1 MEKSRSLK
9 LSENALYYAVA
20 SFFLFGLL
28 LGFVGFKD
36 AQRALK
42 QAGDE
47 QERIK
52 AKRVRILSI
61 IGMYGPVIHLL
72 LVAFLTGEFSIR
84 SIIWSSWLLIII
96 GNVLSFV
103 IT

>member
-9 LSENALYYAVA
+9 LSQNALYYAVA

-28 LGFVGFKD
+28 LGFMGFKD
-36 AQRALK
+36 AQQALK
-42 QAGDE
+42 QAEDE

-61 IGMYGPVIHLL
+61 IGMSGPVINLL
-72 LVAFLTGEFSIR
+72 LVVFLTGEFSIR

-96 GNVLSFV
+96 VNVLSFV